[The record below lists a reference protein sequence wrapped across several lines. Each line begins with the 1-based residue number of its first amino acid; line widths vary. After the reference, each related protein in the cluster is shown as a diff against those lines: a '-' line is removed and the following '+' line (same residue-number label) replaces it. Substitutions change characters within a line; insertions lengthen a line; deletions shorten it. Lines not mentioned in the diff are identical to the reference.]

1 MGHFRTHAPLS
12 AAGLDTVMR
21 LISRFSCI
29 SIVLSLFGRA
39 CSREICLLAFEFP
52 DRAFAECRVAVQIVG
67 METADR
73 HGGAVP
79 EAKVRGSRTRS

>member
-1 MGHFRTHAPLS
+1 
-12 AAGLDTVMR
+12 
-21 LISRFSCI
+21 
-29 SIVLSLFGRA
+29 
-39 CSREICLLAFEFP
+39 LLAFEFP